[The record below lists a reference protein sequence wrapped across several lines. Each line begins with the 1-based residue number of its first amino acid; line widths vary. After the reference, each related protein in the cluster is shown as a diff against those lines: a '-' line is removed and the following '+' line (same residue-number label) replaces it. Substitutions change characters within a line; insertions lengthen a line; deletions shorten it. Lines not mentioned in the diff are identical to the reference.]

1 MRAVSKKKGR
11 ETQISAPAPSQGG
24 CGSRKGTARVGHEP
38 PHLHGRFLD
47 SLISKTFR
55 AEIEGVRVYHA
66 VHTWNVVQPS
76 NAHRCKR
83 ERQDVCLHLDYIP
96 ITHMMVSAWNNM
108 KFLELWFLPSFLP
121 SLFPSFL
128 FSLPSSPAPSL
139 LFLGQSQ
146 VSVGILLWVVSMRG
160 WQLCRIPG
168 RLAGF
173 LPQHQAQSVLSKGA
187 WNWVESFPRDHG
199 DYRIQRAT
207 KSTKYSVYPFVW
219 KQKPRRRAGES
230 RITPCLGHSDVS
242 AP

>member
-1 MRAVSKKKGR
+1 MQTGKTR
-11 ETQISAPAPSQGG
+11 
-24 CGSRKGTARVGHEP
+24 CLP
-38 PHLHGRFLD
+38 PPRLYSYHTHDGFCLEQYE
-47 SLISKTFR
+47 IFR
-55 AEIEGVRVYHA
+55 ALI
-66 VHTWNVVQPS
+66 
-76 NAHRCKR
+76 
-83 ERQDVCLHLDYIP
+83 
-96 ITHMMVSAWNNM
+96 
-108 KFLELWFLPSFLP
+108 PSFLP